1 MMLQDIYA
9 QINMF
14 LYSCKKRYSNM
25 KQSVLLFL
33 IISILS
39 CQSKKLEDSKEN
51 TSVSFEQLKQ
61 NFKSPSKQYRP
72 ETWFH
77 LNGNNISK
85 EGLTLDLEAIKEAGL
100 QGIHLFNKAGR
111 PYPNVEPIKILSPE
125 WEDMIR
131 HAADECKRLGLKFT
145 MQNCP
150 GWSMTG
156 GPWVPADEAQREVVE
171 TTYHISGNQKFED
184 ILKID
189 SLYHTPDYDFEDIQ
203 VLAFPTLEG
212 DNTEPFNPSKT
223 ETNNTIVPWKDI
235 FNPNSKIIVTRKT
248 TRLDKPLNKY
258 RKQGISKVN
267 NKNTWV
273 KTTFD
278 RAVTLRSIKFPQLR
292 HIIMGTEYPVI
303 DINLKVE
310 AEINGK
316 LTEIT
321 TIKLPDANWND
332 RRKHLTLVIPET
344 TSNQFIFTFEG
355 KHTIA
360 PEFIRLSSS
369 PKLHNHEAK
378 AAKVLRRLEKDVQ
391 YDYAENTIIP
401 SDRIIYL
408 TDKMTSEGRL
418 TWEVPA
424 GNWTVVRFGHINM
437 RLTNKPAVPEAT
449 GWESSKLDKVAI
461 ENHLRNGMIGNLIKP
476 GGPIG
481 DGKLHGLLI
490 DSWESHVPTWTM
502 NSEDMFAEF
511 ETRRGYSMKP
521 YLPATMGY
529 IIESPEVT
537 TKFLRDLRH
546 TMDEVFIDNFFK
558 HFATVAHDMG
568 AEVYTEGAGGEV
580 LPVDPMRYYGVSD
593 IPMTEFWY
601 PSAPSSQNEY
611 AKPIYN
617 AASAT
622 HLYNKPV
629 LAAEACTQVGVKWNE
644 HPFSV
649 KYLIDYNFAK
659 GVNHLVFHTF
669 SHTPQTD
676 VYPGSSF
683 GGHIGFPLVRQQT
696 WWPYMKDWTD
706 YLSRNQYVL
715 QQGEY
720 VADVLWYYGDHYER
734 PPFDL
739 DNFPKGY
746 RFDYLNAE
754 ILHDKLSV
762 ENGKIYVKDAG
773 NYRVI
778 TLRDSKQMLLSTA
791 QKLKSLVQAGAVIL
805 GDKPLDSP
813 SLMDDEDDLKSLHA
827 IADELWGD
835 SKSGVNQ
842 VGKGKVYW
850 GKTLEEV
857 LEAERI
863 TPDVIV
869 PKELNVNWIH
879 RETDDAHIYF
889 VASKEDKPVNLA
901 LSFRI
906 NGFYPQIWDAFTGE
920 QQDAKIWKS
929 SGDRTNL
936 ALSLATNGSVIIV
949 FSKANKNSLA
959 SKVTHNGEVI
969 LNTETGWSKKYDDED
984 VPTLLWKGGNFFAS
998 VSGKYVFHQ
1007 NEEDDVKEISI
1018 KEKSLHN
1025 NWKLSFDE
1033 GWDTPNTIEVAEL
1046 KSLTILE
1053 NKAVNHYSGTV
1064 NYSKTINLDKIGKH
1078 TILDLGEVA
1087 NIAELWCNNEKVGV
1101 KWAPPFEFNISEFV
1115 QKGENTFE
1123 IKVTNT
1129 WRNQLIFDNSR
1140 SKDQKKTWT
1149 TNPPKKNENELD
1161 ASGLIGPV
1169 ILRQV
1174 VY

>member
-1 MMLQDIYA
+1 M
-9 QINMF
+9 
-14 LYSCKKRYSNM
+14 RYSNFY
-25 KQSVLLFL
+25 LFL
-33 IISILS
+33 FILQITFFACDSNKINDKNVENPLISIADL
-39 CQSKKLEDSKEN
+39 KKG
-51 TSVSFEQLKQ
+51 FQ
-61 NFKSPSKQYRP
+61 NPEKKYRP

-85 EGLTLDLEAIKEAGL
+85 EGLTLDLEAIKNAGL

-111 PYPNVEPIKILSPE
+111 LYPNVEPIKILSPE

-156 GPWVPADEAQREVVE
+156 GPWVPAEEAQREVVE
-171 TTYHISGNQKFED
+171 TVYRISGGKIFEE
-184 ILKID
+184 ILQID
-189 SLYHTPDYDFEDIQ
+189 SLYHTPDYDYKDIQ
-203 VLAFPTLEG
+203 LLAFPTPEG
-212 DNTEPFNPSKT
+212 DDLEPFNPTKI
-223 ETNNTIVPWKDI
+223 ETNNSLVPWEDI
-235 FNPNSKIIVTRKT
+235 FNPNSKLIVTRKT

-278 RAVTLRSIKFPQLR
+278 TFVTLRTIKFPQLR
-292 HIIMGTEYPVI
+292 HIIVGTQYPVV
-303 DINLKVE
+303 DVKLKVE
-310 AEINGK
+310 AKINGK

-321 TIKLPDANWND
+321 TLKLPDANWND
-332 RRKHLTLVIPET
+332 RRKHLTLAIPET
-344 TSNQFIFTFEG
+344 TSNEFVFTFEG
-355 KHTIA
+355 EHSIA
-360 PEFIRLSSS
+360 PEFIRLSSK

-378 AAKVLRRLEKDVQ
+378 AAKVLRRLKKDVQ
-391 YDYAENTIIP
+391 YDYAENTIIK
-401 SDRIIYL
+401 SNTIINL
-408 TDKMTSEGRL
+408 TGKMTDEGKL
-418 TWEVPA
+418 TWEVPE
-424 GNWTVVRFGHINM
+424 GNWTVVRFGHVNM

-490 DSWESHVPTWTM
+490 DSWESHVPTWTI

-511 ETRRGYSMKP
+511 ENRRGYSMKP

-529 IIESPEVT
+529 IVESTEVT

-601 PSAPSSQNEY
+601 PKAPSDQNEY

-622 HLYNKPV
+622 HLYNKPM
-629 LAAEACTQVGVKWNE
+629 LAAEACTQLGVKWNE

-649 KYLIDYNFAK
+649 KYLIDYNFTK

-683 GGHIGFPLVRQQT
+683 GGNIGFPLVRQQT

-715 QQGEY
+715 QEGEY

-739 DNFPKGY
+739 DEFPKGY

-754 ILHDKLSV
+754 ILHDKLSMQDGKIHV
-762 ENGKIYVKDAG
+762 ENAG
-773 NYRVI
+773 DYKVI
-778 TLRDSKQMLLSTA
+778 MLRDSEKMLLSTLE
-791 QKLKSLVQAGAVIL
+791 KLEILVENGAVIL
-805 GDKPLDSP
+805 GNKPVDSP
-813 SLMDDEDDLKSLHA
+813 SLMDDVADLKALKTIS
-827 IADELWGD
+827 DKLWGIT
-835 SKSGVNQ
+835 KSGVKQ

-850 GKTLEEV
+850 GKTLDEV
-857 LEAERI
+857 LSAETI
-863 TPDVIV
+863 TPDIII
-869 PKELNVNWIH
+869 PEDLDINWIH
-879 RETDDAHIYF
+879 REIEDAHVYF
-889 VASKEDKPVNLA
+889 VASKEDKPINVA
-901 LSFRI
+901 LSFRV
-906 NGFYPQIWDAFTGE
+906 NDFSPQIWDAFTGE
-920 QQDAKIWKS
+920 QQDAKIWKVS
-929 SGDRTNL
+929 ENRTNV
-936 ALSLATNGSVIIV
+936 ALSLASNGSAIV
-949 FSKANKNSLA
+949 VFTKSDKQPLA
-959 SKVTHNGEVI
+959 SKVIHNGEVV
-969 LNTETGWSKKYDDED
+969 LDAKVGWSKEYRDEA
-984 VPTLLWKGGNFFAS
+984 VPKLSWKADNFFSSIAGEYMFFQN
-998 VSGKYVFHQ
+998 GKETKRDVFV
-1007 NEEDDVKEISI
+1007 E
-1018 KEKSLHN
+1018 EKSLQN
-1025 NWKLSFDE
+1025 NWQLSFNE
-1033 GWDTPNTIEVAEL
+1033 GWETPEGIEVSKL
-1046 KSLTILE
+1046 KSLTQFE
-1053 NKAVNHYSGTV
+1053 NRTIQHYSGTTT
-1064 NYSKTINLDKIGKH
+1064 YSKTINLENIGVGS
-1078 TILDLGEVA
+1078 IIDLGKVA
-1087 NIAELWCNNEKVGV
+1087 NIAELWCNGKKVGV
-1101 KWAPPFEFNISEFV
+1101 KWAPPFEFDISEYLV
-1115 QKGENTFE
+1115 KGENTLKV
-1123 IKVTNT
+1123 KVTNT
-1129 WRNQLIFDNSR
+1129 WRNQLIYDNSR
-1140 SKDQKKTWT
+1140 PKDQKKTWT
-1149 TNPPKKNENELD
+1149 TNPPKKNDTELD

-1169 ILRQV
+1169 ILRQF